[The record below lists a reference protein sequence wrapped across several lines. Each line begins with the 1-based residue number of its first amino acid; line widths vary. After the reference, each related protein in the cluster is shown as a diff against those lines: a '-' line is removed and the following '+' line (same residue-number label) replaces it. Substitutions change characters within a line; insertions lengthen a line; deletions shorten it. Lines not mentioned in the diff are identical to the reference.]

1 MNQEE
6 MREYFGELCKD
17 NKEINLNSIDDFWD
31 SFETN
36 INLNRFINACKRHT
50 SKQFYNK
57 YTVTFWGNFLKLCL
71 CNRTAWQEISMEE
84 LRLRCVVMEYYF
96 PNFMIKHFVPYF
108 KKNKSGDVNVFRHKI
123 ITTQTTYPDTTNP
136 HHVKMV
142 EQAKYRYKFVK
153 ERYDMDLDDEVKRI
167 QTITEE
173 ILANEDEA
181 QSQLPLTK

>member
-71 CNRTAWQEISMEE
+71 CNRTIM
-84 LRLRCVVMEYYF
+84 YF
-96 PNFMIKHFVPYF
+96 DIKVHIKNRIKKIYNSPN
-108 KKNKSGDVNVFRHKI
+108 KI
-123 ITTQTTYPDTTNP
+123 IN
-136 HHVKMV
+136 
-142 EQAKYRYKFVK
+142 
-153 ERYDMDLDDEVKRI
+153 
-167 QTITEE
+167 
-173 ILANEDEA
+173 
-181 QSQLPLTK
+181 